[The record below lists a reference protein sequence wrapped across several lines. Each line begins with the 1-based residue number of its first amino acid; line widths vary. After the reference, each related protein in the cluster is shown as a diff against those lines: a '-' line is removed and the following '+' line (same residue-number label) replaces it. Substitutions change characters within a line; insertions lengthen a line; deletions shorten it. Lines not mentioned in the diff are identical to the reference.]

1 MNLKRV
7 LESRFSPVFFFLCWF
22 LFYLIISF
30 FRNSTADE
38 NIYLGDAITIS
49 NLLKDGIWFGNFG
62 VGMHG
67 FLNKFV
73 IGITFIFTGYSI
85 FIATLSNIFF
95 ALGSGVIFRKL
106 LIKHFNI
113 PTIYSYL
120 SVTLLFT
127 NVPFFIYTPTFYR
140 DIIALFFVLLVVYF
154 ILEKKNDW
162 WIGLLMLLLLDSKE
176 HVFFMIGA
184 AVLIWIFIFSIFQHK
199 KDLQAFL
206 KTYIFKAT
214 KILLPSLVYLLLMF
228 FTSILPLNIYNANLL
243 GLVEHGI
250 SPAVVNLAPENATH
264 NRDLETNTEKIK
276 SMPKFQVREDMGES
290 LKVFLSIMNL
300 LLSYIGKVL
309 YPRTFSFL
317 SIPFII
323 FIPALFSA
331 YKYFREKLKRQ
342 QDSEQLLIPIL
353 FFFSMFIY
361 IFHASIPRYLL
372 SVAPFIY
379 LFWIVF
385 LVDLK
390 VGDIVIKRVFLVTL
404 LFSLGGLYFEYSFIW
419 IKLIFLVFIFIL
431 YFLIIFINSRRNTI
445 LKYSLILICCF
456 FALGTGFLSSY
467 LYGQIGQSLR
477 YGYNREYNKIISLI
491 EKKDVIWIND
501 IGSDKL
507 PFILRGEDLGD
518 PEWRWSL
525 QSWIPKKGML
535 KKNQDFNTYN
545 FYWKDVEDF
554 KERIMENRIEKI
566 VYIKLEENSE
576 KGSLLLQD
584 RLEILLDTEWL
595 ELEKEIEMKNKVVYL
610 FNVDEILYD

>member
-1 MNLKRV
+1 
-7 LESRFSPVFFFLCWF
+7 
-22 LFYLIISF
+22 
-30 FRNSTADE
+30 
-38 NIYLGDAITIS
+38 
-49 NLLKDGIWFGNFG
+49 
-62 VGMHG
+62 
-67 FLNKFV
+67 
-73 IGITFIFTGYSI
+73 
-85 FIATLSNIFF
+85 
-95 ALGSGVIFRKL
+95 
-106 LIKHFNI
+106 
-113 PTIYSYL
+113 
-120 SVTLLFT
+120 
-127 NVPFFIYTPTFYR
+127 
-140 DIIALFFVLLVVYF
+140 
-154 ILEKKNDW
+154 
-162 WIGLLMLLLLDSKE
+162 
-176 HVFFMIGA
+176 
-184 AVLIWIFIFSIFQHK
+184 
-199 KDLQAFL
+199 
-206 KTYIFKAT
+206 
-214 KILLPSLVYLLLMF
+214 
-228 FTSILPLNIYNANLL
+228 
-243 GLVEHGI
+243 
-250 SPAVVNLAPENATH
+250 
-264 NRDLETNTEKIK
+264 
-276 SMPKFQVREDMGES
+276 
-290 LKVFLSIMNL
+290 
-300 LLSYIGKVL
+300 
-309 YPRTFSFL
+309 
-317 SIPFII
+317 
-323 FIPALFSA
+323 
-331 YKYFREKLKRQ
+331 
-342 QDSEQLLIPIL
+342 
-353 FFFSMFIY
+353 MFIY